1 MTMTNQELAA
11 AFDRIADLLEIKG
24 EVIYKTIAYR
34 RAAESLRGLSQEAAE
49 IRAAGSLTDI
59 PGVGKAIAEKM
70 TELLDTGRLE
80 FLARLESEVPPS
92 LLELLE
98 VPDIGPKKA
107 NALWSKAGITNLQE
121 LEAAARAGKIRALP
135 GMGEKTEQRIL
146 EGIAALQRR
155 TTRLPL
161 GTALPEG
168 ERWLAWLKAQPGV
181 VQADLAGSL
190 RRRKLTI
197 GDLDLVAAAADPAPI
212 MQAFTHHENVERII
226 GQGEAKASVQ
236 LKNGINI
243 QLWIQPPQKYAS
255 LLQFVTGSKEHN
267 VRLRELAQR
276 QGFSLSEHG
285 ISQADGGQEWQF
297 ASEAELYQALGLP
310 WIAPELRED
319 RGEIQAA
326 LANRL
331 PQLIERSDLR
341 AELHSHSTWSDGSE
355 SIRNMVSAAQKRG
368 HTILAVTDHSQ
379 SLGIANG
386 LTPERLRQQRAEI
399 DALQAER
406 GSDFL
411 ILQGAEVEIKADGS
425 LDYPDEVL
433 ASLDIVVASLHVSL
447 RQPREEVTARL
458 IRAIRNPHVDII
470 GHPSGRLLPNRE
482 GADLDWEAVFAA
494 ARETNTVLEIN
505 AHPERL
511 DLDDVHARRA
521 IELGIRLSIDTDAHQ
536 PGDMDYAPYG
546 ISVARRAWVTAEQVI
561 NTWPA
566 AKLRAWLKLDKSE
579 RD

>member
-1 MTMTNQELAA
+1 
-11 AFDRIADLLEIKG
+11 
-24 EVIYKTIAYR
+24 
-34 RAAESLRGLSQEAAE
+34 
-49 IRAAGSLTDI
+49 
-59 PGVGKAIAEKM
+59 
-70 TELLDTGRLE
+70 
-80 FLARLESEVPPS
+80 
-92 LLELLE
+92 
-98 VPDIGPKKA
+98 
-107 NALWSKAGITNLQE
+107 
-121 LEAAARAGKIRALP
+121 
-135 GMGEKTEQRIL
+135 
-146 EGIAALQRR
+146 
-155 TTRLPL
+155 
-161 GTALPEG
+161 
-168 ERWLAWLKAQPGV
+168 
-181 VQADLAGSL
+181 
-190 RRRKLTI
+190 
-197 GDLDLVAAAADPAPI
+197 
-212 MQAFTHHENVERII
+212 MQAFTHDDNVERIV

-276 QGFSLSEHG
+276 QGLSLSEHG
-285 ISQADGGQEWQF
+285 ISQADGSQEQQF
-297 ASEAELYQALGLP
+297 ASEAELYQTLGLP

-355 SIRNMVSAAQKRG
+355 SIRIMVSAAQKRG
-368 HTILAVTDHSQ
+368 HAILAVTDHSQ

-399 DALQAER
+399 DALQAEL

-566 AKLRAWLKLDKSE
+566 AKLRAWLKLYKSE